1 MLRVSFTILQD
12 MQCTF
17 SGCWMEPEGCR
28 AFRLL
33 QGAFFSFSSRCRH
46 IHGRFLCWT
55 TVSVSSTAR
64 LLLPFG
70 SKCPCG
76 NMCQQHA
83 SIKALLPGLTS
94 YCWILTFWAR
104 GKTGG
109 LSTFTVQKDAKHTP
123 MTTLLPAACVLG
135 IDLQNDTLSKA

>member
-1 MLRVSFTILQD
+1 
-12 MQCTF
+12 
-17 SGCWMEPEGCR
+17 
-28 AFRLL
+28 
-33 QGAFFSFSSRCRH
+33 
-46 IHGRFLCWT
+46 
-55 TVSVSSTAR
+55 
-64 LLLPFG
+64 
-70 SKCPCG
+70 
-76 NMCQQHA
+76 MCQQHA

-94 YCWILTFWAR
+94 YCWILTFWAS